1 MHRTRLLP
9 PPTHFSPC
17 TAAATPRPFFPPP
30 FSSPENPLKPSLPHL
45 LPNPAPQKQKK
56 GAVIAAS
63 AWAGGLAVLLEK
75 KSRRMEL
82 ALYCASR
89 AVEAH
94 GRALL
99 AWRVLS
105 RGAAPKRADVL
116 LFAAACAAIGHA
128 YSGARALA
136 RALPPP
142 APARELA
149 ARRRLRISDAIGRP
163 KKGGKNIDART
174 HRRLTAI
181 RPAKTPQVPTART
194 APSFAPST

>member
-1 MHRTRLLP
+1 
-9 PPTHFSPC
+9 
-17 TAAATPRPFFPPP
+17 
-30 FSSPENPLKPSLPHL
+30 
-45 LPNPAPQKQKK
+45 
-56 GAVIAAS
+56 
-63 AWAGGLAVLLEK
+63 VLLEK

-105 RGAAPKRADVL
+105 RGAAPPSATPTRVRAQ
-116 LFAAACAAIGHA
+116 
-128 YSGARALA
+128 A

-194 APSFAPST
+194 APFFAPST